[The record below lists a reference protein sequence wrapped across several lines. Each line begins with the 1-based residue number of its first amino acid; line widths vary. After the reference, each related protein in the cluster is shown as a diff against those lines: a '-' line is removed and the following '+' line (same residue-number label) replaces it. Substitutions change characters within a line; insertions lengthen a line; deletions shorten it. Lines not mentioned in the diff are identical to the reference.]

1 MTVDDLS
8 RTVSRPRSRP
18 MTVGELSRRTGVS
31 IKNLREYTDTGL
43 IYTVGRS
50 HSNYRLYDT
59 DALWCVRW
67 IGVLRGLGL
76 TVAEIRDLTSPDQ
89 PDWPRS
95 FGPRLAERLRVSRR
109 RLQVRIAHLE
119 ETLQRVD
126 AFESAYRA
134 ELASEGD
141 TCWADDPRC
150 PMARSQS
157 VEQPRSA

>member
-1 MTVDDLS
+1 V
-8 RTVSRPRSRP
+8 
-18 MTVGELSRRTGVS
+18 
-31 IKNLREYTDTGL
+31 LR
-43 IYTVGRS
+43 
-50 HSNYRLYDT
+50 
-59 DALWCVRW
+59 VRW

-89 PDWPRS
+89 PDWRRS
-95 FGPRLAERLRVSRR
+95 FGPRLAERLRLSRR